1 LQKEMC
7 CEEFRRKV
15 VQKFGGAIAGDY
27 FFFENISIR
36 NTAT

>member
-1 LQKEMC
+1 MC

>member
-1 LQKEMC
+1 MC

-27 FFFENISIR
+27 RGAPKIGGYYLK
-36 NTAT
+36 